1 MEEVVENLNHLCWNV
16 IENSRMNVVPFKSVR
31 CTHELETVEEKE
43 ANVFLDVWP
52 PTFSCGCVANAGDGR
67 LSRRARRM
75 PSRAQ
80 IEELLKYLEENPP
93 PLSADQTTT
102 NPDPY
107 IERWLQAAERIH
119 ESDGEDVPDDVVVVE
134 ETEEESEDDE
144 EIPISDIEMIGY
156 QFEDYRMDYIFEPGK
171 TYHFHVQAFLHGHMN
186 RYISGQWHPS
196 LHKLYCMSCMRSVNR
211 GRMRAGEPL
220 KFIGEAFNLTSD
232 ENGTIV
238 IPYWFRPGFFLSDSG
253 NDQVAR
259 EDLMDLIAS
268 MVLPRFS
275 GSRRLRWEFHCS
287 FCWKNLFTECVSD
300 VTLYAIEHV

>member
-119 ESDGEDVPDDVVVVE
+119 ESDGEDVPEVAGRHWQALILLGPRCGAGWGALPHAVQRV
-134 ETEEESEDDE
+134 
-144 EIPISDIEMIGY
+144 
-156 QFEDYRMDYIFEPGK
+156 PGGG
-171 TYHFHVQAFLHGHMN
+171 TGH
-186 RYISGQWHPS
+186 Y
-196 LHKLYCMSCMRSVNR
+196 
-211 GRMRAGEPL
+211 
-220 KFIGEAFNLTSD
+220 GEAEGD
-232 ENGTIV
+232 GEER
-238 IPYWFRPGFFLSDSG
+238 RPPG
-253 NDQVAR
+253 VCR
-259 EDLMDLIAS
+259 
-268 MVLPRFS
+268 
-275 GSRRLRWEFHCS
+275 
-287 FCWKNLFTECVSD
+287 
-300 VTLYAIEHV
+300 